1 VFSISLDCAGFTTGA
16 RLTIAPACPLP
27 RHDGM
32 DRGVPFEVAG
42 QCRREGFH
50 TSEHRL
56 ASRRPDRQLAGLLSP
71 PGQVVCG
78 ILGIDDEP
86 EDVAEKA

>member
-1 VFSISLDCAGFTTGA
+1 
-16 RLTIAPACPLP
+16 
-27 RHDGM
+27 M
-32 DRGVPFEVAG
+32 DRGVPFEVAR
-42 QCRREGFH
+42 QCRREGFR

-56 ASRRPDRQLAGLLSP
+56 ASRRPDRQLAGLLSR